1 MVLLDSIIFGNL
13 SYVIIGNVLRYYK
26 SKDITDSEIKT
37 LHGVT
42 EIIHISD
49 FRQHNSFPMYVN
61 NVFPGIMLPLSGN
74 SNRENVIKKL
84 LRNNNKN
91 IDIERGTSDMLHDDG
106 YDVSYLNNNEEVKE
120 FIYSKGIDPNSIPI
134 TYPLKVYYKLHNGTL
149 HKRIYHN
156 NLYYNTCRR
165 SIKLATNFNRRLP
178 LSLTNLFFS
187 CATIGISWNT
197 YLDLR
202 NMGAY
207 KPEYPLFHPNRYKE
221 KLRGVRD
228 YLLKL

>member
-37 LHGVT
+37 LHDVT

-106 YDVSYLNNNEEVKE
+106 YDVSYL
-120 FIYSKGIDPNSIPI
+120 
-134 TYPLKVYYKLHNGTL
+134 
-149 HKRIYHN
+149 
-156 NLYYNTCRR
+156 
-165 SIKLATNFNRRLP
+165 
-178 LSLTNLFFS
+178 
-187 CATIGISWNT
+187 
-197 YLDLR
+197 
-202 NMGAY
+202 
-207 KPEYPLFHPNRYKE
+207 HP
-221 KLRGVRD
+221 
-228 YLLKL
+228 